1 MKIKLGTGVELDLD
15 KAIESRM
22 LVQANSG
29 GGKSYTLRR
38 FIEQTFGKKQIIIID
53 PEGEFGNM
61 RSGYDFVYIAKEG
74 GDAAA
79 DPRTAALLARRL
91 LETKAN
97 AIIDIYELGTERHAF
112 VKNFMEAMVNMPKEL
127 WTDCFVILD
136 EAHKFAPEKGQGESI
151 ALSSVIDM
159 ASLGRK
165 RGFALIPATQRPS
178 KLSKDVVAECNNKL
192 IGRASLDID
201 RKRSAE
207 ELGFN
212 TKEEVLSLRQL
223 EPGEFYAFGPALS
236 NEVVK
241 TQIGAVSIPPPKRG
255 TGRGVKIAP
264 PSSKVKAILAELKD
278 IPEAAE
284 KEAKTIAELTKENRS
299 LKAQIKAGPPV
310 RTETKIE
317 KVKEPPTERELLAML
332 ESYRQQL
339 QEEMEKSAGTALEDW
354 KSYAFS
360 LLQILRDAQLAVKEL
375 KQPAGGP
382 IRLKT
387 KLVAPKVAPRP
398 VAPTPRPVRDI
409 PAPAPR
415 LEGDSNAALSKG
427 ELLILKALGSY
438 PEGVSR
444 EHLTVLTGYKRST
457 RDRYLQY
464 LQQKDMVRQNVNDMV
479 ITAVGIEA
487 LGSDYTPLPTG
498 QDLIDHYLRTLP
510 AGEVKILSALLEAEG
525 NELAR
530 DAITDITGY
539 QRSTRDRYIQYLQV
553 RKLVESDK
561 GTVRLSS
568 FLLV

>member
-74 GDAAA
+74 GDAEAN
-79 DPRTAALLARRL
+79 PRTAALLAKRL

-97 AIIDIYELGTERHAF
+97 AIIDIYELGTDRHAF

-201 RKRSAE
+201 RKRSAD

-212 TKEEVLSLRQL
+212 TKEEVLSLRNLQ
-223 EPGEFYAFGPALS
+223 PGEFYAFGPALS
-236 NEVVK
+236 SEVVK
-241 TQIGAVSIPPPKRG
+241 TEIGAVSIPPPKRG
-255 TGRGVKIAP
+255 TGRSVKIAP

-284 KEAKTIAELTKENRS
+284 KEAKTVAE
-299 LKAQIKAGPPV
+299 LKAQLTTFKRHKCPAVPPAGASKEDIARAVKDAEKRKDTQYFAERDEWIKHMNTLFKLIAEIGKAGAEFQKTIGRKKILPP
-310 RTETKIE
+310 
-317 KVKEPPTERELLAML
+317 P
-332 ESYRQQL
+332 
-339 QEEMEKSAGTALEDW
+339 
-354 KSYAFS
+354 AFIS
-360 LLQILRDAQLAVKEL
+360 T
-375 KQPAGGP
+375 P
-382 IRLKT
+382 
-387 KLVAPKVAPRP
+387 
-398 VAPTPRPVRDI
+398 PTPRPVRDV
-409 PAPAPR
+409 PATTPR
-415 LEGDSNAALSKG
+415 PDDDTDTPLGKG
-427 ELLILKALGSY
+427 EILILKALGSY
-438 PEGVSR
+438 PQGISR
-444 EHLTVLTGYKRST
+444 EHLTVLTTYKRST

-464 LQQKDMVRQNVNDMV
+464 LQQKDMVRQQGNDMI

-487 LGSDYTPLPTG
+487 LGSDYEPLPTG
-498 QDLIDHYLRTLP
+498 QDLVDHYLRTLP
-510 AGEVKILSALLEAEG
+510 VGEVKILSALLEAEN
-525 NELAR
+525 NELPR
-530 DAITDITGY
+530 DTITDITGY

-561 GTVRLSS
+561 SGVRLSS
-568 FLLV
+568 FLV

>member
-1 MKIKLGTGVELDLD
+1 MKITLGKDAVLDLD
-15 KAIESRM
+15 KAIESRI

-53 PEGEFGNM
+53 PEGEFGNL
-61 RSGYDFVYIAKEG
+61 RTEYDFVYIAKEG

-79 DPRTAALLARRL
+79 DPRTAALLAKRL

-97 AIIDIYELGTERHAF
+97 AIIDIYELGSDRHQF
-112 VKNFMEAMVNMPKEL
+112 VKNFMDAMVNMPKEL

-136 EAHKFAPEKGQGESI
+136 ETHKFAPEKGQGESI

-165 RGFALIPATQRPS
+165 RGYCLVAATQRPS
-178 KLSKDVVAECNNKL
+178 KLSKDVVAELNNKI

-201 RKRSAE
+201 RKRSAD

-212 TKEEVLSLRQL
+212 TKEESLSLRDLQ
-223 EPGEFYAFGPALS
+223 PGEFYVFGPAIS
-236 NEVVK
+236 NEVIKTTIGEVK
-241 TQIGAVSIPPPKRG
+241 IKPPKRG
-255 TGRGVKIAP
+255 TGRTQKVAP
-264 PSSKVKAILAELKD
+264 PSAKVKAILAELKD
-278 IPEAAE
+278 IPEEAE
-284 KEAKTIAELTKENRS
+284 KEAKTVAELKTENRS

-332 ESYRQQL
+332 EPYRKQL
-339 QEEMEKSAGTALEDW
+339 QEELEKSAGNALEDW

-360 LLQILRDAQLAVKEL
+360 LLQILRDGQLAVKEL
-375 KQPAGGP
+375 KQPSGAP
-382 IRLKT
+382 IRLKA
-387 KLVAPKVAPRP
+387 KLVAPKLPERP
-398 VAPTPRPVRDI
+398 VAPAPRPVRDV
-409 PAPAPR
+409 PAPMPR
-415 LEGDSNAALSKG
+415 HEGDSDAPLSKG

-438 PEGVSR
+438 PDGVSR

-464 LQQKDMVRQNVNDMV
+464 LQQKDMVRTNVNDMI

-487 LGSDYTPLPTG
+487 LGADYEPLPTG
-498 QDLIDHYLRTLP
+498 QDLVEHYLRTLP
-510 AGEVKILSALLEAEG
+510 AGEVKILSALIEAEG

-561 GTVRLSS
+561 GSVRLSS
-568 FLLV
+568 FLV

>member
-1 MKIKLGTGVELDLD
+1 MKINLGTGVQLDLD

-38 FIEQTFGKKQIIIID
+38 FIEQSFGKKQIIILD

-74 GDAAA
+74 GDAVAS
-79 DPRTAALLARRL
+79 PRTAALLARKL

-97 AIIDIYELGTERHAF
+97 AIIDIYELGSERHAF
-112 VKNFMEAMVNMPKEL
+112 VKNFMEALVNMPKEL
-127 WTDCFVILD
+127 WTDCFIILD

-151 ALSSVIDM
+151 ALTSVIDM

-165 RGFALIPATQRPS
+165 RGYCLIPATQRPS

-212 TKEEVLSLRQL
+212 TKEEVLSLRNL

-236 NEVVK
+236 HEVVK

-255 TGRGVKIAP
+255 TGRSIKIAP
-264 PSSKVKAILAELKD
+264 PSAKVKSILAGLKD
-278 IPEAAE
+278 IPEEAE
-284 KEAKTIAELTKENRS
+284 KEARTIAEFKTEIRN
-299 LKAQIKAGPPV
+299 LKAQLKAGPPV

-317 KVKEPPTERELLAML
+317 KVKEPPTERELLVML
-332 ESYRQQL
+332 EPYRKQL
-339 QEEMEKSAGTALEDW
+339 QEELEKSAGNALEEW

-360 LLQILRDAQLAVKEL
+360 LLQILHDGQMAVKGL

-387 KLVAPKVAPRP
+387 KLVAPKQKMVPIVAARP
-398 VAPTPRPVRDI
+398 AHT
-409 PAPAPR
+409 PAP
-415 LEGDSNAALSKG
+415 LVVTDTSAASKG
-427 ELLILKALGSY
+427 ELLILKAAASLD
-438 PEGVSR
+438 EGMTR
-444 EHLTVLTGYKRST
+444 QHLTVQTGYKRST
-457 RDRYLQY
+457 RDKYVQLLTGRGFVELASDRV
-464 LQQKDMVRQNVNDMV
+464 KA
-479 ITAVGIEA
+479 TEAGIAA
-487 LGSDYTPLPTG
+487 LGNDYQTMPT
-498 QDLIDHYLRTLP
+498 DPAELANHHLSTLP
-510 AGEVKILSALLEAEG
+510 GGEAAVLRVLLDAGRPLSRDEITEAT
-525 NELAR
+525 N
-530 DAITDITGY
+530 Y
-539 QRSTRDRYIQYLQV
+539 QRSTRDKYIQLLATRQ
-553 RKLVESDK
+553 LVVVGA
-561 GTVRLSS
+561 GTVEASP
-568 FLLV
+568 FLIP

>member
-1 MKIKLGTGVELDLD
+1 MKIKLGTDVELDLD

-74 GDAAA
+74 GDAEAN
-79 DPRTAALLARRL
+79 PRTAALLARRL

-97 AIIDIYELGTERHAF
+97 AIIDIYELGTDRHAF

-212 TKEEVLSLRQL
+212 TKEEVLSLRNLQ
-223 EPGEFYAFGPALS
+223 PGEFYAFGPALS
-236 NEVVK
+236 SEVIK
-241 TQIGAVSIPPPKRG
+241 TSIGAVSIPPPKRG
-255 TGRGVKIAP
+255 TGRSIKIAP

-284 KEAKTIAELTKENRS
+284 KEAKTTAEL
-299 LKAQIKAGPPV
+299 KAALTVAKKKITELERAKPLVVEKADPKAYRDAWEAGSKS
-310 RTETKIE
+310 RDA
-317 KVKEPPTERELLAML
+317 EL
-332 ESYRQQL
+332 
-339 QEEMEKSAGTALEDW
+339 EEW

-360 LLQILRDAQLAVKEL
+360 LLQIFRDGELVLKGL
-375 KQPAGGP
+375 KQPSGTSKRP
-382 IRLKT
+382 P
-387 KLVAPKVAPRP
+387 VMPKQP
-398 VAPTPRPVRDI
+398 VAPTPRPVRDV
-409 PAPAPR
+409 PAPTPR
-415 LEGDSNAALSKG
+415 PESDSDSTLGKG
-427 ELLILKALGSY
+427 EMLVLKALGSY
-438 PEGVSR
+438 VEGVSR
-444 EHLTVLTGYKRST
+444 EHLTVLTTYKRST
-457 RDRYLQY
+457 RDRYIQY
-464 LQQKDMVRQNVNDMV
+464 LQQKGMVRIGSSGEIL
-479 ITAVGIEA
+479 ITQEGIDA
-487 LGSDYTPLPTG
+487 LGNDYEPLPTG
-498 QDLIDHYLRTLP
+498 QELVDHYLKTLP
-510 AGEVKILSALLEAEG
+510 AGEVKILSALLDAEG
-525 NELAR
+525 HELSR
-530 DAITDITGY
+530 DTLTEITGY

-553 RKLVESDK
+553 RKLVESDR
-561 GTVRLSS
+561 GSVRISS
-568 FLLV
+568 FLV